1 MTLSKVDIPA
11 SILSYCK
18 LLFRLLFC
26 LGQHVN
32 TATKTNTVAPFINF
46 TLVRSNRID
55 FKLI

>member
-18 LLFRLLFC
+18 LIFC